1 MIRVVIISKGFVTN
15 APTPPANAPMI
26 ASERSVDE
34 SKSMSGELR
43 MNDLISSKI
52 ASSESF

>member
-26 ASERSVDE
+26 ASDRSVDE